1 MMKQWDF
8 CLLGVLATNEEIE
21 NEFRKSKS
29 VFVNSQ
35 NTVQFWIKKVSTKP
49 NHLNS
54 ASFFACYATDLQRFG
69 FDDQVTLLDYERE
82 RELRSFLENY
92 LFVFRPAKKT
102 TTSQDI
108 YLAKE
113 TELVRKSDSFR
124 NGDRF
129 EPIPVFS
136 EKQHGY
142 TFQEFC
148 KRLIMKKHVGK
159 IEKLSIDTNES
170 PRFILWKD
178 DEEKTYVIG
187 PFISHSYAHGGFCFL
202 HDTML
207 RIELLPDGWKDDVY
221 EVSDSLAYMNIHSH
235 SSMEELLSEGQML
248 ESILPDDGG
257 KEVAA
262 AVVER
267 DIPIPLSQLE
277 EDLFVEHFI
286 ELTSRSGLLYSA
298 QDLVNFHAAMKTS
311 HLVILQGM
319 SGIGKSRLI
328 HAYADAL
335 GIHNEQQTLF
345 IPVRPS
351 WTDDSDVIGYVDFA
365 NMIYRPSDTKLLNV
379 LIDAAKEENRTS
391 KLYIIAFDEM
401 NLARVEH
408 YFSQF
413 LSVLEMEKQERI
425 LRLYNENVANK
436 LYNASQYPPCIPIGD
451 NVMFVGT
458 VNVDESTYH
467 FSDKVLDRAN
477 VITLEV
483 VKYSTFIGVEK
494 ENPTFY
500 SNKRVDYHS
509 YRKFGRSSSAI
520 PLSEDELQW
529 LWDVHE
535 SMHDIDARAGIGPRI
550 VRQVDAYVRNV
561 PNTNYVTRADALD
574 FQFVQRVLTKI
585 RGSEEV
591 WKSFIG
597 TYDEQSEEVVNSK
610 LLQILQRYDHL
621 SPFIKSRQAV
631 KQKAKELKY
640 YGYVY

>member
-21 NEFRKSKS
+21 NEFHKSKS

-49 NHLNS
+49 NHIGN
-54 ASFFACYATDLQRFG
+54 ATYFACYATDLQRFG
-69 FDDQVTLLDYERE
+69 FEDQVKMLDHERE
-82 RELRSFLENY
+82 RELRSFLDNY
-92 LFVFRPAKKT
+92 LFVFRPAKKAT
-102 TTSQDI
+102 ATQDI
-108 YLAKE
+108 FLAKE
-113 TELVRKSDSFR
+113 TELVRKADSFR
-124 NGDRF
+124 SNDRF
-129 EPIPVFS
+129 EPVPVFS
-136 EKQHGY
+136 ENKHGY

-148 KRLIMKKHVGK
+148 KRIIMKKHVGK
-159 IEKLSIDTNES
+159 IEKFSVDTNES
-170 PRFILWKD
+170 PRFILWKE

-187 PFISHSYAHGGFCFL
+187 PFTSHSYAHGGFCFQYDKVL
-202 HDTML
+202 K
-207 RIELLPDGWKDDVY
+207 IELLPDSWKDGLY
-221 EVSDSLAYMNIHSH
+221 EISNSLSYMNIHSY
-235 SSMEELLSEGQML
+235 SSMDDLLKDGQML
-248 ESILPDDGG
+248 ESILPDEGL
-257 KEVAA
+257 EEAA
-262 AVVER
+262 AAIVER
-267 DIPIPLSQLE
+267 ENLVPPSQLE
-277 EDLFVEHFI
+277 EDSFVEHFI
-286 ELTSRSGLLYSA
+286 ELTSQSGLLYSSK
-298 QDLVNFHAAMKTS
+298 DLVNFHAAMKTS

-335 GIHNEQQTLF
+335 GIHNEQQMLF

-351 WTDDSDVIGYVDFA
+351 WTDDSDVIGYVDFT
-365 NMIYRPSDTKLLNV
+365 NMIYRPSNTKLLDM

-413 LSVLEMEKQERI
+413 LSVLEMEKEERI

-436 LYNASQYPPCIPIGD
+436 LYNASQYPPSIPIGD

-458 VNVDESTYH
+458 VNVDESTFH

-483 VKYSTFIGVEK
+483 VKYTSSHKNNK
-494 ENPTFY
+494 ESRMLHT
-500 SNKRVDYHS
+500 NKRMDYHS
-509 YRKFGRSSSAI
+509 YRKFSRTSSAI
-520 PLSEDELQW
+520 LSEEELEW
-529 LWDVHE
+529 LWEVHE
-535 SMHDIDARAGIGPRI
+535 AMHDIDTRAGIGPRI
-550 VRQVDAYVRNV
+550 VRQVDAYVQNV
-561 PNTNYVTRADALD
+561 PNTKYITRADALD
-574 FQFVQRVLTKI
+574 LQFVQRVLTKI

-597 TYDEQSEEVVNSK
+597 TYDEQSEEVINSK
-610 LLQILQRYDHL
+610 LLLILQRYDHL
-621 SPFIKSRQAV
+621 SPFIKSKQAI